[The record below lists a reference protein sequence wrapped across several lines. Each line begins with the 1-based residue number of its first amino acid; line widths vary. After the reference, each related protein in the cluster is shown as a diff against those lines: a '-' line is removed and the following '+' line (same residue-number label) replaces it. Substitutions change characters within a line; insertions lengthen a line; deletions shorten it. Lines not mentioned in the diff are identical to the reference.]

1 MQALAKVLVVDDDA
15 VVGQSFDRV
24 LSKKGYSVS
33 TAMNGQEAL
42 SQFAGGKHDV
52 VFTDIKMPGM
62 NGIEVAQRIKAKSP
76 WTPVVV
82 VTGYGTPDNE
92 AAAAAVGVADFLR
105 KPLLPSAIE
114 EVMERITKKP
124 IIEEKVSEIAEE
136 AREITEDAS
145 KSMGVGRTL
154 KNIGLFFAAP
164 FIGLAY
170 FIAFPFIG
178 LGMLVWYGIQALTGR
193 SGSER

>member
-24 LSKKGYSVS
+24 LSEKGYAVS
-33 TAMNGQEAL
+33 TAMNGHEAL
-42 SQFAGGKHDV
+42 SKFAGEKHDV
-52 VFTDIKMPGM
+52 VFTDMKMPGM
-62 NGIEVAQRIKAKSP
+62 DGIEVAQRIKAESP

-82 VTGYGTPDNE
+82 VTGYGTPANE
-92 AAAAAVGVADFLR
+92 AAAAAVGVADFLH
-105 KPLLPSAIE
+105 KPLLPGVIE
-114 EVMERITKKP
+114 EVLERVTRKP
-124 IIEEKVSEIAEE
+124 IIEEKVPEVAKE
-136 AREITEDAS
+136 ASAT
-145 KSMGVGRTL
+145 KSVGRVL

-178 LGMLVWYGIQALTGR
+178 LGMLAWYGIQALTGR
-193 SGSER
+193 SASEK

>member
-15 VVGQSFDRV
+15 VVGRSFDRV
-24 LSKKGYSVS
+24 LTDKGYDVS

-42 SQFAGGKHDV
+42 NKFAGGHHDV

-62 NGIEVAQRIKAKSP
+62 NGIEVAQRIKQSSP
-76 WTPVVV
+76 RTPVVV
-82 VTGYGTPDNE
+82 VTGYGTPTAEAE
-92 AAAAAVGVADFLR
+92 AAAIGVSEFLH
-105 KPLLPSAIE
+105 KPLLPETIE
-114 EVMERITKKP
+114 EIMDRLMRKP
-124 IIEEKVSEIAEE
+124 EVEEKEAEAATAAEE
-136 AREITEDAS
+136 KTAS
-145 KSMGVGRTL
+145 RGLGRTL

-178 LGMLVWYGIQALTGR
+178 LGMLLWHGVTALRHR
-193 SGSER
+193 SATK